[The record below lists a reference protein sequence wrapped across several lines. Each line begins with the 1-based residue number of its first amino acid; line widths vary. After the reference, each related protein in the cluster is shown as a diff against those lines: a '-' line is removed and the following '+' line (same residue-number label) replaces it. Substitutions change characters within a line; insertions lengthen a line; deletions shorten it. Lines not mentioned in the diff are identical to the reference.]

1 MTHKITII
9 GGGYAGIML
18 GKALEEDAYISII
31 EPRSQWVHNVASIR
45 ALTDTALLEKTI
57 MPYDNLLK
65 NGEVIQGRAKSIEGT
80 TVTLE
85 NGEIVSSDSVIIATG
100 SNYASPFKV
109 QNDDVSDYKA
119 TLKGL
124 AEKISN
130 ASRIAI
136 VGSGPV
142 GIELAGETAVAY
154 PDIDIDLITADKSL
168 FPTLPAKLG
177 RKLEKQ
183 LNELGVKI
191 HFNTMVENLKH
202 ADQAYTGQL
211 SLPDGTKIEA
221 DLIFPAIGARTIPD
235 FIQTLEGAELDNLGR
250 VKVDSWLRPAGMSN
264 VHIVGD
270 AVSAGDPMT
279 IVGLTRQVNWLSK
292 ALKAQSGGKSMESL
306 KPYKPW
312 KKAPILVP
320 LGKEKGASLLPGM
333 VVGPRLTSK
342 IKGKDLFI
350 SRYRK
355 DFGLN
360 R

>member
-1 MTHKITII
+1 MTHKVTII

-18 GKALEEDAYISII
+18 AKALESDAYISII
-31 EPRSQWVHNVASIR
+31 EPRGQWVHNVASMR
-45 ALTDTALLEKTI
+45 ALTDSALLEKTI

-65 NGEVIQGRAKSIEGT
+65 NGEVIQGRAKSIDGT

-85 NGEIVSSDSVIIATG
+85 NGDAVSGDSVIIATG

-109 QNDDVSDYKA
+109 QNDDVSNYKT
-119 TLKGL
+119 TLTDL
-124 AEKISN
+124 AKKISA
-130 ASRIAI
+130 ASKIAI

-142 GIELAGETAVAY
+142 GIELAGEIAVAY
-154 PDIDIDLITADKSL
+154 PDIEIDLITADKSL
-168 FPTLPAKLG
+168 FPALPAKLG

-183 LNELGVKI
+183 LTELGVKI
-191 HFNTMVENLKH
+191 HFDTMVDNLKH
-202 ADQAYTGQL
+202 TDQAYSGEL
-211 SLPDGTKIEA
+211 ALPDGAKIDA
-221 DLIFPAIGARTIPD
+221 DLIFPTIGARTIPD
-235 FIQTLEGAELDNLGR
+235 FIQTLEGAKLDNLGR
-250 VKVDSWLRPAGMSN
+250 VKVDAWLRAAGMSN

-279 IVGLTRQVNWLSK
+279 IVGLTRQVKWLGN
-292 ALKAQSGGKSMESL
+292 ALKAQMGGKNIESL

-320 LGKEKGASLLPGM
+320 LGKEKGASLLGM

-342 IKGKDLFI
+342 IKGQDLFI

-355 DFGLN
+355 DFRLKS
-360 R
+360 